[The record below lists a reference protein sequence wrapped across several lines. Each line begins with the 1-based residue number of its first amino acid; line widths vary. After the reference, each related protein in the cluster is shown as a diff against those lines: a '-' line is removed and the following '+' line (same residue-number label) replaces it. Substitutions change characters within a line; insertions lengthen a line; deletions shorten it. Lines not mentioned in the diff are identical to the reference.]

1 MMHPVMCQQWWLD
14 LSAPQREDKARF
26 VQVCIVGNT
35 IIPLLMNLVY
45 QQFSSKSKFH
55 SLTVS
60 AGFVSLLCISLYCW

>member
-35 IIPLLMNLVY
+35 IIPLLMNLKARV
-45 QQFSSKSKFH
+45 Q
-55 SLTVS
+55 TV
-60 AGFVSLLCISLYCW
+60 